1 MSGPQRDEPP
11 EAPDRP
17 PRVPQRR
24 RALLAAAAA
33 LALGGGV
40 ALAVV
45 LVQGGEQPT
54 PAPRPPAPAPN
65 RRVSVPKRNPVQ
77 SPPWGFTGSGWQ
89 DVCYGPVATP
99 GASRAPR
106 VPDGRPCR
114 PGSTRITGSTQIAL
128 TARAGADTD
137 RIEALWS
144 SIEPLAPSDAAAR
157 GVPRFNWAPVVSR
170 YRTMIRDGIR
180 PVVVAF
186 GAPEWA
192 RAPGWNRHGGCEGCS
207 FPPAPEHIGEW
218 RTFLRSLIAHL
229 PRMSAL
235 EVWNEPNF
243 RIFFAPQAD
252 PGLYAR
258 LLEAA
263 DEAAGESGFHGPI
276 LTGGLSPASPARGKM
291 PPSRFLSRV
300 YEIAGK
306 GSFDGIGAH
315 PYPAGPPWTAG
326 MTANLQQLRRV
337 SERFNDGS
345 KPLWITE
352 VGIGGT
358 KSGSGHFDVSLD
370 RQGPV
375 LARMYRAA
383 QGMNVRSFLIYTL
396 SDLGGSPSRFATYGV
411 MTPALRPKPAYCY
424 LAQHVGHMRACPV
437 PRLAPAP

>member
-45 LVQGGEQPT
+45 LVKGGEQPT
-54 PAPRPPAPAPN
+54 PAPRPPASAPN

-157 GVPRFNWAPVVSR
+157 GAPRFNWAPVVSR

-207 FPPAPEHIGEW
+207 FPPAP
-218 RTFLRSLIAHL
+218 
-229 PRMSAL
+229 
-235 EVWNEPNF
+235 
-243 RIFFAPQAD
+243 
-252 PGLYAR
+252 
-258 LLEAA
+258 
-263 DEAAGESGFHGPI
+263 DERP
-276 LTGGLSPASPARGKM
+276 GGLERAQLQDLLRPASGSWAVRPVAGGRGR
-291 PPSRFLSRV
+291 SGGR
-300 YEIAGK
+300 I
-306 GSFDGIGAH
+306 
-315 PYPAGPPWTAG
+315 
-326 MTANLQQLRRV
+326 RV
-337 SERFNDGS
+337 SRSHPDR
-345 KPLWITE
+345 
-352 VGIGGT
+352 GT
-358 KSGSGHFDVSLD
+358 LAGVAGAREDAAV
-370 RQGPV
+370 PV
-375 LARMYRAA
+375 
-383 QGMNVRSFLIYTL
+383 
-396 SDLGGSPSRFATYGV
+396 
-411 MTPALRPKPAYCY
+411 
-424 LAQHVGHMRACPV
+424 PV
-437 PRLAPAP
+437 PRL